1 VARHRGTDPAG
12 DPTTQLTPRP
22 SDATLTV
29 AKAARLLGVHP
40 NTIRTWSD
48 QGRLRFYRINQ
59 RGDRRYRLGDLQ
71 RFLAAAE
78 QPGRGGGR
86 GRGHV
91 AGPPRPIPSIGA
103 ELVEL
108 RTRPGERPPPPDGS
122 LDSGDAARPD
132 RVLRLVGPGDSGVG
146 ISAGSAVGRAASLA
160 MGLAGD
166 PVTGSTAATAG
177 DATRFTPPHGSPL
190 DTERRLVE
198 MDLLGRLADLIAS
211 GRSLAEI
218 AGAAVDLMH
227 GRAGH
232 DLAFVLE
239 QRDGR
244 LAPVAARGE
253 GADRLSWTSDLAG
266 LPGRALTAPGPVGET
281 GTSGHDWLPLGHR
294 LPSRLAV
301 AIPGESGHPWG
312 VLVTADDTP
321 LASLGELE
329 TFLVAVARQLGVAVH
344 SERLRA
350 ETSTQL
356 HRAEALQRIAIDIGS
371 KLDLEQILAGVVDHA
386 RVLFG
391 GDRAAVSLG
400 RPDGRVT
407 AEVAR
412 GLSEAYLE
420 AVRDLPAPSLPAEA
434 AAARRPLFATHYRDD
449 PWAAEVRSAVVQEGF
464 DTICA
469 APLCDGADLLGLL
482 TVFHDRPHAWAEEEL
497 ATLAGFAAQAATAI
511 KNAQNYERMA
521 TWAAHLQSIQQLGAR
536 LARLTTEVEIGTAIA
551 YELDQLIEYHNVRVY
566 RLRADGWVVPVAM
579 RGLVGE
585 FHDETPDQLR
595 IRVGQGITGWVA
607 EHNVAQNIPDAAHD
621 PRAMTIPGTEEDL
634 DESMLLAPLVFE
646 ERVLGV
652 IVLSKLGL
660 RQFSDDD
667 LRLLVIYAAFAAQA
681 IANADAT
688 EQLRQQSIRLERR
701 LAGQRALLEIS
712 GSILGT
718 LDLPRVLDEVADRLA
733 AIVRW
738 DNISIEWV
746 DPATGR
752 LTPLMARGVHADE
765 YIQPWEPGEEGL
777 APWVLAHGEPQL
789 VLDELADPRIHQ
801 FASTGDVEGSLI
813 CVPLLGREGVRGV
826 VSLERLG
833 TEERFDED
841 DFELVQLFAAQ
852 ASIAVRNAEAYRA
865 MEIEAQTD
873 DLTGLLNQGTFAEW
887 LARSVETQER
897 FGLLMLDLDQFKTVN
912 DGLGHQAGDELLRSV
927 ASAIRGACLR
937 DADRVFRYGGDEFTV
952 ICPATDAAGTIVL
965 AERIRSGLK
974 ALALDWGVRRGAG
987 PVSASIGVATYPEFG
1002 STADEV
1008 LLAADRACFVAK
1020 RRGRDQ
1026 IATAEEG
1033 LALAGELT
1041 LHAPTP
1047 FDRRA
1052 AGEPTA

>member
-1 VARHRGTDPAG
+1 MG
-12 DPTTQLTPRP
+12 P
-22 SDATLTV
+22 S
-29 AKAARLLGVHP
+29 
-40 NTIRTWSD
+40 
-48 QGRLRFYRINQ
+48 
-59 RGDRRYRLGDLQ
+59 
-71 RFLAAAE
+71 
-78 QPGRGGGR
+78 
-86 GRGHV
+86 
-91 AGPPRPIPSIGA
+91 
-103 ELVEL
+103 
-108 RTRPGERPPPPDGS
+108 
-122 LDSGDAARPD
+122 
-132 RVLRLVGPGDSGVG
+132 
-146 ISAGSAVGRAASLA
+146 GSAVGRSADLAA
-160 MGLAGD
+160 GLAGD
-166 PVTGSTAATAG
+166 QPPGSTAATAG
-177 DATRFTPPHGSPL
+177 DATRFTPSLGSPL

-198 MDLLGRLADLIAS
+198 IDLLGRLADLIAS
-211 GRSLAEI
+211 GRSLVEI

-232 DLAFVLE
+232 DLAVVLKRHE
-239 QRDGR
+239 GR
-244 LAPVAARGE
+244 LSPVAARGE

-281 GTSGHDWLPLGHR
+281 GTSAHDWLPLGQR
-294 LPSRLAV
+294 LPTRLAV
-301 AIPGESGHPWG
+301 AIPGGSGRPWG
-312 VLVTADDTP
+312 VLITADDLP
-321 LASLGELE
+321 LASPGELE

-344 SERLRA
+344 TERLRV
-350 ETSTQL
+350 ETSAQL
-356 HRAEALQRIAIDIGS
+356 HRAEALRRIATDIGS
-371 KLDLEQILAGVVDHA
+371 RLDLEQIHAGVVDHA

-391 GDRAAVSLG
+391 GDRAAVLLR
-400 RPDGRVT
+400 RPDGRMTV
-407 AEVAR
+407 EVAR
-412 GLSEAYLE
+412 GLSPAYLE
-420 AVRDLPAPSLPAEA
+420 AVRDFPAPSLPAEA
-434 AAARRPLFATHYRDD
+434 AAARRPLFATRYRDD
-449 PWAAEVRSAVVQEGF
+449 PRAAEVRSALVQEGF

-469 APLCDGADLLGLL
+469 APLYDGADLLGQLIIC
-482 TVFHDRPHAWAEEEL
+482 HDRPHAWAAEEL
-497 ATLAGFAAQAATAI
+497 ETLAGFAAQAATAI
-511 KNAQNYERMA
+511 KNARDYERMA
-521 TWAAHLQSIQQLGAR
+521 TWAAHLQSIQQLGNR

-551 YELDQLIEYHNVRVY
+551 NELDQLIEYHNVRVY
-566 RLRADGWVVPVAM
+566 RLRSDGWVVPVAM

-607 EHNVAQNIPDAAHD
+607 QHNVAQNIADAAHD
-621 PRAMTIPGTEEDL
+621 PRAMTIPGTEADL

-660 RQFSDDD
+660 GQFSDDD

-701 LAGQRALLEIS
+701 LAGQRALLEIT

-746 DPATGR
+746 DPATGL

-765 YIQPWEPGEEGL
+765 YIQPWDPGEEGL

-789 VLDELADPRIHQ
+789 VLDELRDPRIRQ

-813 CVPLLGREGVRGV
+813 CVPLRGREGVRGV

-927 ASAIRGACLR
+927 ADAIRGACLR

-974 ALALDWGVRRGAG
+974 AIALDWGARRAAG

-1047 FDRRA
+1047 FDSRA
-1052 AGEPTA
+1052 LGEPTA